1 MRRLLKYL
9 LYTLFLPFW
18 WLQRLIPRN
27 KNIWVFGAWYG
38 NRYSDNSKYFYEYVR
53 EHHKEIKPIW
63 LTRDREIQKEIKSKG
78 GSILL
83 VNSLKGI
90 YYSLLAKNIFISS
103 GKQDVNTLCINGA
116 NWIQLWH
123 GSPAKKIG
131 LDDKYANSN
140 SFFQQK
146 IVKNL
151 FPFASE
157 FNYHRIASNAPFFS
171 TILSSAFGT
180 PMNQIMET
188 GTPRNDVF
196 FLKEEDPFN
205 TRLRNQFSD
214 CKLVYYLPTFRD
226 NSTIKSMFSLLD
238 YDKAELEKFLTLQNI
253 VLVNK
258 GHYVDN
264 SPVKDMVVEADSR
277 IINLRDE
284 EVSDV
289 NFMLKDADALVTDYS
304 SVYYDFLLVE
314 RPIIFAAFD
323 LNEYLKG
330 SRELYYEYTDA
341 IAGPLVEN
349 WQNFYEALENLNT
362 LSTYKNLLHEK
373 NKFFNKYRDN
383 QNCERVYE
391 TIIKL

>member
-1 MRRLLKYL
+1 MTRLLKYL

-18 WLQRLIPRN
+18 WLQRLIPRY

-38 NRYSDNSKYFYEYVR
+38 NRFSDNSRYFYEYVI
-53 EHHKEIKPIW
+53 EHDLEIKPIW
-63 LTRDREIQKEIKSKG
+63 LTRNREIQKEIKLQG
-78 GSILL
+78 GRVYLI
-83 VNSLKGI
+83 NSFKGI
-90 YYSLLAKNIFISS
+90 FYSLLAKNIFISS

-131 LDDKYANSN
+131 LDDAYANSN

-157 FNYHRIASNAPFFS
+157 FNYHRIASNAPFFT
-171 TILSSAFGT
+171 TILSSAFGIHRSR
-180 PMNQIMET
+180 IMET

-205 TRLRNQFSD
+205 TRLRNQFSG

-226 NSTIKSMFSLLD
+226 NSTIKSMFSLPD
-238 YDKAELEKFLTLQNI
+238 YDKQVLEKFLTLHNI

-264 SPVKDMVVEADSR
+264 GLVKDTGSDSNSR
-277 IINLRDE
+277 VINLQDE
-284 EVSDV
+284 DVSDV
-289 NFMLKDADALVTDYS
+289 NYMLKDADALVTDYS
-304 SVYYDFLLVE
+304 SAYYDFLLVE

-323 LNEYLKG
+323 LKEYLKG

-349 WQNFYEALENLNT
+349 WKEFYEALENLNT
-362 LSTYKNLLHEK
+362 LSEYKDVLHEK

-383 QNCERVYE
+383 KNCERVYE
-391 TIIKL
+391 RITTL

>member
-1 MRRLLKYL
+1 MTRLLKYL

-38 NRYSDNSKYFYEYVR
+38 NRFSDNSRYFYEYVQER
-53 EHHKEIKPIW
+53 HSEIKPIW
-63 LTRDREIQKEIKSKG
+63 LTRNREIQKVQEQKG
-78 GSILL
+78 NKVYLTHSF
-83 VNSLKGI
+83 KGI
-90 YYSLLAKNIFISS
+90 YYSLLAKNVFISS
-103 GKQDVNTLCINGA
+103 GKKDVNSLCINGA

-146 IVKNL
+146 VVKNL

-171 TILSSAFGT
+171 KILSSAFGT
-180 PMNQIMET
+180 PMKQIMET

-196 FLKEEDPFN
+196 FLEEEDPFN
-205 TRLRNQFSD
+205 TRLREQFSD

-226 NSTIKSMFSLLD
+226 NSAVKSMFSLPD
-238 YDKAELEKFLTLQNI
+238 YHKEELEKFLTLHNI

-258 GHYVDN
+258 GHYVD
-264 SPVKDMVVEADSR
+264 SVLLKAGETDSDSR
-277 IINLRDE
+277 VVNLQDE
-284 EVSDV
+284 DVSDV
-289 NFMLKDADALVTDYS
+289 NYMLKDADALITDYS
-304 SVYYDFLLVE
+304 SAYYDFLLVQ

-323 LNEYLKG
+323 LKDYLQG
-330 SRELYYEYTDA
+330 SRELYYEYADA

-349 WQNFYEALENLNT
+349 WKDFYEALENLNT
-362 LSTYKNLLHEK
+362 LSEYKVLLHEK

-383 QNCERVYE
+383 QNCARVYE

>member
-1 MRRLLKYL
+1 M
-9 LYTLFLPFW
+9 
-18 WLQRLIPRN
+18 
-27 KNIWVFGAWYG
+27 
-38 NRYSDNSKYFYEYVR
+38 NS
-53 EHHKEIKPIW
+53 P
-63 LTRDREIQKEIKSKG
+63 
-78 GSILL
+78 
-83 VNSLKGI
+83 
-90 YYSLLAKNIFISS
+90 
-103 GKQDVNTLCINGA
+103 CINGA

-131 LDDKYANSN
+131 LDDKNANSN

-146 IVKNL
+146 IVKYL

-180 PMNQIMET
+180 PINQIMET

-205 TRLRNQFSD
+205 TNLRQRFPN

-226 NSTIKSMFSLLD
+226 NSAVKSMFSLPD
-238 YDKAELEKFLTLQNI
+238 YNKKELENFLTLHNI

-258 GHYVDN
+258 VHYVDSVLFKAGVN
-264 SPVKDMVVEADSR
+264 DSDSR
-277 IINLRDE
+277 VVNLQDE
-284 EVSDV
+284 NVSDV
-289 NFMLKDADALVTDYS
+289 NYMLKDADALITDYS
-304 SVYYDFLLVE
+304 SAYYDFLLVE
-314 RPIIFAAFD
+314 RPIVFAAFD
-323 LNEYLKG
+323 LKDYLQG

-349 WQNFYEALENLNT
+349 WKDFYEALENLNT
-362 LSTYKNLLHEK
+362 LSEYKVLLHEK

-383 QNCERVYE
+383 QNCARVYE

>member
-1 MRRLLKYL
+1 M
-9 LYTLFLPFW
+9 PFW

-38 NRYSDNSKYFYEYVR
+38 NRYSDNSRYFYEYVR
-53 EHHKEIKPIW
+53 EEHSTIKPIW
-63 LTRDREIQKEIKSKG
+63 LTRNSAIQQEIKLKG
-78 GSILL
+78 GNAYL
-83 VNSLKGI
+83 VNSFKGI
-90 YYSLLAKNIFISS
+90 FYSLLARNIFISS
-103 GKQDVNTLCINGA
+103 GKQDVNALCINGA
-116 NWIQLWH
+116 KWIQLWH

-157 FNYHRIASNAPFFS
+157 FNYHRIASNAPFFT

-180 PMNQIMET
+180 PIHRIIET

-205 TRLRNQFSD
+205 TSLRNQFPD

-226 NSTIKSMFSLLD
+226 NNTLKSMFSLPD
-238 YDKAELEKFLTLQNI
+238 YDKEELEKFLKLQNI

-264 SPVKDMVVEADSR
+264 GLVKDTVRDLNSR

-289 NFMLKDADALVTDYS
+289 NYMLKDADALVTDYS
-304 SVYYDFLLVE
+304 SAYYDFLLVE

-323 LNEYLKG
+323 LKEYLQG

-349 WQNFYEALENLNT
+349 WTEFYEALENLNI
-362 LSTYKNLLHEK
+362 LSEYKDLLHEK
-373 NKFFNKYRDN
+373 NKFFNKYSDN
-383 QNCERVYE
+383 KNCERVYD
-391 TIIKL
+391 TITKL